1 MGQRGPP
8 PLGTKSLILFVNLQ
22 NIRKIKTIR
31 VLPPP
36 PPPMNSGSATA
47 VSSFSDS
54 LYSLNEILNLKI
66 NWTKFP

>member
-31 VLPPP
+31 VVTLKLCLL
-36 PPPMNSGSATA
+36 
-47 VSSFSDS
+47 SSDFLFNETVFSQFF
-54 LYSLNEILNLKI
+54 LE
-66 NWTKFP
+66 T

>member
-31 VLPPP
+31 VVTLKLCLL
-36 PPPMNSGSATA
+36 
-47 VSSFSDS
+47 SSDFLFNETVFSQFFFRDM
-54 LYSLNEILNLKI
+54 
-66 NWTKFP
+66 TKVPS

>member
-31 VLPPP
+31 VLHITRLWKILKY
-36 PPPMNSGSATA
+36 AY
-47 VSSFSDS
+47 F
-54 LYSLNEILNLKI
+54 LYGRFQNIHIFAMQK
-66 NWTKFP
+66 